1 MCDDTERR
9 QRLQAFV
16 RSQAGNELP
25 ARTHPDSHLLNDW
38 ALYGPKDAQIEQLVS
53 RLALD
58 HGLRL
63 AEIEGLI
70 VATLERRLAEL
81 TNGDQ
86 WVE

>member
-1 MCDDTERR
+1 MCDDAERR

-25 ARTHPDSHLLNDW
+25 VRTHPDSHLLNDW
-38 ALYGPKDAQIEQLVS
+38 VLYGPRDARIEQLVS

-58 HGLRL
+58 HGLRV
-63 AEIEGLI
+63 AEIEDLI
-70 VATLERRLAEL
+70 VAALERRLAEL
-81 TNGDQ
+81 ANGDQ